1 MIKIIK
7 VPVLSDNYS
16 YIIVDQKSKKT
27 ICVDPSVADTI
38 VDTLKTKNL
47 NLDYII
53 NTHHH
58 HDHVGGNKKLKKIFN
73 CKIMGNYNDQKRIPG
88 IDIKLENRKI
98 YSIGESRFK
107 VIDTPGHTVGHI
119 CLYFEEDDVLFSG
132 DTLFSLG
139 CGRLFEGSADQMVKS
154 LKKLRS
160 LPKQTKI
167 YCGHEYTKSNANFAI
182 HLNPNDDKLKRKI
195 KDLENELKQFS
206 STIPFKLEEEIEF
219 NPFLK
224 FDNLGYLD
232 AIGLQD
238 LGEFENF
245 KRIRKMKD
253 EF

>member
-1 MIKIIK
+1 MKIQIIK
-7 VPVLSDNYS
+7 CLQDNYS
-16 YIIVDQKSKKT
+16 YLIIDETNQSACV
-27 ICVDPSVADTI
+27 VDPSEAKPIIDFVEKNNI
-38 VDTLKTKNL
+38 NLK
-47 NLDYII
+47 YIL

-58 HDHVGGNKKLKKIFN
+58 FDHVGGNLELKKIFN
-73 CKIMGNYNDQKRIPG
+73 CKIIGSFKDLNRIPG
-88 IDIKLENRKI
+88 IELGLKDQELFDLGGSKLR
-98 YSIGESRFK
+98 
-107 VIDTPGHTVGHI
+107 VIETPGHTVGHI
-119 CLYFEEDDVLFSG
+119 CFYSYESKSLFSG

>member
-1 MIKIIK
+1 MKK
-7 VPVLSDNYS
+7 K
-16 YIIVDQKSKKT
+16 KS
-27 ICVDPSVADTI
+27 PWRSWW
-38 VDTLKTKNL
+38 
-47 NLDYII
+47 
-53 NTHHH
+53 
-58 HDHVGGNKKLKKIFN
+58 
-73 CKIMGNYNDQKRIPG
+73 
-88 IDIKLENRKI
+88 
-98 YSIGESRFK
+98 
-107 VIDTPGHTVGHI
+107 
-119 CLYFEEDDVLFSG
+119 CLQV
-132 DTLFSLG
+132 
-139 CGRLFEGSADQMVKS
+139 
-154 LKKLRS
+154 
-160 LPKQTKI
+160 
-167 YCGHEYTKSNANFAI
+167 I